1 MCVGMVIHTMRDDV
15 VKFYLSEITENFFPY
30 WSKYEDK
37 MYGGILNC
45 INNYGDEIISDNKF
59 TWSQGRWLWIL
70 GRIDQLIKEKVIT
83 NLEAEDIRRWMDSTY
98 NFITKY
104 SIYENKCCYLL
115 TRDGKMLKDASTGLY
130 DASIY
135 ADCFALIGMSQYH
148 KVTANPDIQ
157 VVENLYHSIVT
168 RIEENQFKTEP
179 YPIPEGYHIHGIPM
193 ILVNTVYE
201 YYQMKKELGYS
212 YEEEREYALTKALY
226 ILNELYDETGLIRE
240 HKSTL
245 ENREYRLL
253 DRHVN
258 PGHTLEDL
266 WFLIEVLQDTN
277 HLQEYLERI
286 LQIARV
292 TFDLGW
298 DKEYGGLL
306 RFVDREGGK
315 PKGELISNIPCSYE
329 KLIMDTWDMKLWW
342 PHSEILYLFLLL
354 YELTGEEDMKSRYEL
369 SKDYV
374 FHVFPNH
381 EIGEWIQILARDGKP
396 MNKVVAL
403 PVKDPFHIMRNFIK
417 IVELYTK

>member
-1 MCVGMVIHTMRDDV
+1 MREEII
-15 VKFYLSEITENFFPY
+15 KFYLSEITENFFPY

-45 INNYGDEIISDNKF
+45 INNYGDEMISDQKF

-70 GRIDQLIKEKVIT
+70 GRIDKLIKEKVIT
-83 NLEAEDIRRWMDSTY
+83 NLVAEDIRRWMDSTY
-98 NFITKY
+98 EFIIKNA
-104 SIYENKCCYLL
+104 IYESKCCYLL
-115 TRDGKMLKDASTGLY
+115 TRDGKMLTDSSTGLY

-148 KVTANPDIQ
+148 KVTGNHDIK
-157 VVENLYHSIVT
+157 VVESLYQSIVR

-179 YPIPEGYHIHGIPM
+179 YPIPEGYRIHGIPM

-201 YYQMKKELGYS
+201 YYNMKKELGYA
-212 YEEEREYALTKALY
+212 YEEEREYALDKALY
-226 ILNELYDETGLIRE
+226 ILNELYDERGLIRE

-253 DRHVN
+253 DRHIN

-266 WFLIEVLQDTN
+266 WFLIEILQDTD
-277 HLQEYLERI
+277 HLKEYLPRI

-306 RFVDREGGK
+306 RFVDHEGGK
-315 PKGELISNIPCSYE
+315 PKGELIQDVPCSYE
-329 KLIMDTWDMKLWW
+329 KLILDTWDMKLWW

-354 YELTGEEDMKSRYEL
+354 YELTGEEDMKKRYEM
-369 SKDYV
+369 SKNYV
-374 FHVFPNH
+374 FQVFPNH
-381 EIGEWIQILARDGKP
+381 EIGEWMQICARDGKP

-417 IVELYTK
+417 IVELYSK